1 MRNHQNT
8 FGPRLQKFIKYILK
22 NNLKDNIVY
31 EKNILSFN
39 NSDKL
44 IEIYNKVTNSNI
56 SYSALT
62 RNFNYHG
69 IKNIK
74 KEKTFSYLFPNN
86 FKLDEPFYRKNY
98 IKLKLVFNKDPQDS
112 SVKHNKKD
120 SSFKHNKKDSSV
132 KHNKKDSSVKHNK
145 KDSSLKPD
153 KIEFIKSLPINVF
166 HLLRKNGCIN
176 YTGFV
181 KTVKLTSEEEIAI
194 NNTEMLF
201 NLNENGFIL

>member
-1 MRNHQNT
+1 MRNHINT
-8 FGPRLQKFIKYILK
+8 FGPKIQKFIKYILE

-39 NSDKL
+39 DIDKL
-44 IEIYNKVTNSNI
+44 MEIYNKVTNSNI
-56 SYSALT
+56 PYPTLT

-69 IKNIK
+69 IKNLERK
-74 KEKTFSYLFPNN
+74 NTFSYLFPDN
-86 FKLDEPFYRKNY
+86 FKLEEPFYRKNY

-112 SVKHNKKD
+112 SVKHNLQD
-120 SSFKHNKKDSSV
+120 SN
-132 KHNKKDSSVKHNK
+132 
-145 KDSSLKPD
+145 LKSD
-153 KIEFIKSLPINVF
+153 KIEFIKSLPIDIF

-176 YTGFV
+176 YAGFI
-181 KTVKLTSEEEIAI
+181 KAVKLTSEEELAI